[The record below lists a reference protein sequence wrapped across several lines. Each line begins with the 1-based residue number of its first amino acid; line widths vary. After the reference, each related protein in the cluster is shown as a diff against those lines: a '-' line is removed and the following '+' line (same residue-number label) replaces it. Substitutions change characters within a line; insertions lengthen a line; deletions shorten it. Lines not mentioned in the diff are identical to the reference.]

1 MEAQI
6 EEAIKFRK
14 KANFKILTRLSQ
26 IIDQYPYLRFH
37 QILMIYKISELGVD
51 KFNEESVETLKK
63 LEHEMVEKGI
73 SKITSNSELELKFNI
88 VKDVITDKLK
98 DKAAREAAKDKARL
112 TELLAKKQS
121 EKMES
126 MSEDEIRQRLA
137 ELG

>member
-37 QILMIYKISELGVD
+37 QILMIYKISEVD

-73 SKITSNSELELKFNI
+73 SKITSNSSDGNNTI
-88 VKDVITDKLK
+88 
-98 DKAAREAAKDKARL
+98 
-112 TELLAKKQS
+112 S
-121 EKMES
+121 N
-126 MSEDEIRQRLA
+126 
-137 ELG
+137 

>member
-26 IIDQYPYLRFH
+26 IIDQYHYLRFH
-37 QILMIYKISELGVD
+37 QILMIYKVSELGVD

-73 SKITSNSELELKFNI
+73 GKITSNSSDGNNTISNQGSNGF
-88 VKDVITDKLK
+88 
-98 DKAAREAAKDKARL
+98 
-112 TELLAKKQS
+112 
-121 EKMES
+121 
-126 MSEDEIRQRLA
+126 
-137 ELG
+137 

>member
-37 QILMIYKISELGVD
+37 QILMIYKV
-51 KFNEESVETLKK
+51 
-63 LEHEMVEKGI
+63 
-73 SKITSNSELELKFNI
+73 SELELKFNI

>member
-37 QILMIYKISELGVD
+37 QILMIYKVSELGVD

-63 LEHEMVEKGI
+63 LEHEVEKGI
-73 SKITSNSELELKFNI
+73 GKITSNSSDGNNTI
-88 VKDVITDKLK
+88 
-98 DKAAREAAKDKARL
+98 
-112 TELLAKKQS
+112 S
-121 EKMES
+121 N
-126 MSEDEIRQRLA
+126 
-137 ELG
+137 

>member
-37 QILMIYKISELGVD
+37 QILMIYKVSELGVD

-73 SKITSNSELELKFNI
+73 GKITSNSS
-88 VKDVITDKLK
+88 DY
-98 DKAAREAAKDKARL
+98 
-112 TELLAKKQS
+112 
-121 EKMES
+121 
-126 MSEDEIRQRLA
+126 
-137 ELG
+137 

>member
-1 MEAQI
+1 MKVKLRNWNQIYLINMEAQI

-37 QILMIYKISELGVD
+37 QILMIYKISEVD

-73 SKITSNSELELKFNI
+73 SKITSNSSDGNNTISNQGSNGF
-88 VKDVITDKLK
+88 
-98 DKAAREAAKDKARL
+98 
-112 TELLAKKQS
+112 
-121 EKMES
+121 
-126 MSEDEIRQRLA
+126 
-137 ELG
+137 

>member
-37 QILMIYKISELGVD
+37 QILIIYKISELGVD
-51 KFNEESVETLKK
+51 
-63 LEHEMVEKGI
+63 
-73 SKITSNSELELKFNI
+73 
-88 VKDVITDKLK
+88 
-98 DKAAREAAKDKARL
+98 
-112 TELLAKKQS
+112 KKQS

>member
-37 QILMIYKISELGVD
+37 QILMIYKVS
-51 KFNEESVETLKK
+51 
-63 LEHEMVEKGI
+63 
-73 SKITSNSELELKFNI
+73 
-88 VKDVITDKLK
+88 
-98 DKAAREAAKDKARL
+98 
-112 TELLAKKQS
+112 ELLAKKQS

>member
-26 IIDQYPYLRFH
+26 IIDPYLRFH
-37 QILMIYKISELGVD
+37 QILIIYKISELGVD

-73 SKITSNSELELKFNI
+73 SKITSNSSDGNNTI
-88 VKDVITDKLK
+88 
-98 DKAAREAAKDKARL
+98 
-112 TELLAKKQS
+112 S
-121 EKMES
+121 N
-126 MSEDEIRQRLA
+126 
-137 ELG
+137 

>member
-51 KFNEESVETLKK
+51 KFNEESVEQRPFSNTSKLTLRI
-63 LEHEMVEKGI
+63 M
-73 SKITSNSELELKFNI
+73 
-88 VKDVITDKLK
+88 
-98 DKAAREAAKDKARL
+98 
-112 TELLAKKQS
+112 
-121 EKMES
+121 
-126 MSEDEIRQRLA
+126 
-137 ELG
+137 

>member
-37 QILMIYKISELGVD
+37 QILIIYKISELGVD

-63 LEHEMVEKGI
+63 LEHEMVEKELVRLLVIVLMGTI
-73 SKITSNSELELKFNI
+73 LLVTREVTGFETAVMTGLTIMQSNI
-88 VKDVITDKLK
+88 
-98 DKAAREAAKDKARL
+98 
-112 TELLAKKQS
+112 
-121 EKMES
+121 
-126 MSEDEIRQRLA
+126 
-137 ELG
+137 

>member
-6 EEAIKFRK
+6 EKAIKLRK
-14 KANFKILTRLSQ
+14 QANFKILTRLAQ
-26 IIDQYPYLRFH
+26 IIECSPHLRFQ
-37 QILMIYKISELGVD
+37 QILSNYKVCELGKD
-51 KFNEESVETLKK
+51 KFYEESIETLRN
-63 LEHEMVEKGI
+63 LEGEAA
-73 SKITSNSELELKFNI
+73 
-88 VKDVITDKLK
+88 K
-98 DKAAREAAKDKARL
+98 DKAAEKARL

>member
-37 QILMIYKISELGVD
+37 QILMIYKISGRD

-73 SKITSNSELELKFNI
+73 SKITSNSSDGNNTI
-88 VKDVITDKLK
+88 
-98 DKAAREAAKDKARL
+98 
-112 TELLAKKQS
+112 S
-121 EKMES
+121 N
-126 MSEDEIRQRLA
+126 
-137 ELG
+137 

>member
-37 QILMIYKISELGVD
+37 QILIIYKISELGVD

-63 LEHEMVEKGI
+63 LEHEMVEK
-73 SKITSNSELELKFNI
+73 ELVRLLVIVLMGTILLVTREVMGFETAVMTGLTIILCNQIFN
-88 VKDVITDKLK
+88 
-98 DKAAREAAKDKARL
+98 E
-112 TELLAKKQS
+112 
-121 EKMES
+121 
-126 MSEDEIRQRLA
+126 
-137 ELG
+137 

>member
-51 KFNEESVETLKK
+51 KFNEESF
-63 LEHEMVEKGI
+63 I
-73 SKITSNSELELKFNI
+73 SSTMIRWCQTENI
-88 VKDVITDKLK
+88 L
-98 DKAAREAAKDKARL
+98 R
-112 TELLAKKQS
+112 
-121 EKMES
+121 
-126 MSEDEIRQRLA
+126 
-137 ELG
+137 

>member
-6 EEAIKFRK
+6 EA
-14 KANFKILTRLSQ
+14 A
-26 IIDQYPYLRFH
+26 
-37 QILMIYKISELGVD
+37 
-51 KFNEESVETLKK
+51 
-63 LEHEMVEKGI
+63 
-73 SKITSNSELELKFNI
+73 
-88 VKDVITDKLK
+88 K
-98 DKAAREAAKDKARL
+98 DKAAEKARL

>member
-73 SKITSNSELELKFNI
+73 SKITSNSSDGNNTI
-88 VKDVITDKLK
+88 SN
-98 DKAAREAAKDKARL
+98 L
-112 TELLAKKQS
+112 TGIIMNSIFLNPTW
-121 EKMES
+121 
-126 MSEDEIRQRLA
+126 I
-137 ELG
+137 

>member
-37 QILMIYKISELGVD
+37 QILIIYKISELGA
-51 KFNEESVETLKK
+51 KSPRKSF
-63 LEHEMVEKGI
+63 
-73 SKITSNSELELKFNI
+73 ITNDTPSNSELELKFNI

-98 DKAAREAAKDKARL
+98 DKAAREAAKDKAAEKARL

>member
-51 KFNEESVETLKK
+51 KFNEER
-63 LEHEMVEKGI
+63 I
-73 SKITSNSELELKFNI
+73 SQLKITLPTN
-88 VKDVITDKLK
+88 
-98 DKAAREAAKDKARL
+98 
-112 TELLAKKQS
+112 LLGIF
-121 EKMES
+121 E
-126 MSEDEIRQRLA
+126 EIRRSFL
-137 ELG
+137 

>member
-37 QILMIYKISELGVD
+37 QILIIYKISELGVD

-73 SKITSNSELELKFNI
+73 SKITSNSSNGNNTI
-88 VKDVITDKLK
+88 
-98 DKAAREAAKDKARL
+98 
-112 TELLAKKQS
+112 S
-121 EKMES
+121 N
-126 MSEDEIRQRLA
+126 
-137 ELG
+137 

>member
-26 IIDQYPYLRFH
+26 IIDQYPYLRFY
-37 QILMIYKISELGVD
+37 QILIIYKISELGVD

-73 SKITSNSELELKFNI
+73 SKITSNSSDGNNTISNQGSNGF
-88 VKDVITDKLK
+88 
-98 DKAAREAAKDKARL
+98 
-112 TELLAKKQS
+112 
-121 EKMES
+121 
-126 MSEDEIRQRLA
+126 
-137 ELG
+137 

>member
-37 QILMIYKISELGVD
+37 QILIIYKIS
-51 KFNEESVETLKK
+51 EESVETLKK

-73 SKITSNSELELKFNI
+73 SKITSNSSDGNNTI
-88 VKDVITDKLK
+88 
-98 DKAAREAAKDKARL
+98 
-112 TELLAKKQS
+112 S
-121 EKMES
+121 N
-126 MSEDEIRQRLA
+126 
-137 ELG
+137 